1 MSTTTLER
9 SAGLVPFIAQEDPRE
24 SLDNQALVAASTN
37 GFPIVATRV
46 ARRDRAGLA
55 AGAAGAIL
63 LGGLTFWSISGPA
76 PQPRAPAVRP
86 APPIKVAAPIA
97 PPATI
102 PVPPATPA
110 QEVAIARVI
119 QPATAPRTG
128 IDAAHAPV
136 MVWDTSG
143 APEIAAAAP
152 AAPVPGAPAKVT
164 APQPLSEN
172 ESFAS
177 RMGEGTGD
185 VATATRIVNPANTV
199 TQGTL
204 IPAVLE
210 TAIDSDLPG
219 YARAVVSQD
228 VRSFDGSRVLVPR
241 SSRLIGQYKSGFAAG
256 QTRAYVMWTRL
267 IRPDGVTVQL
277 ASPAIEFSGASGL
290 TGEVNSHFMKRFGA
304 AGLLSVIGG
313 LGALATGG
321 TSLVLSGGSS
331 AASVAAQRDA
341 QIPPTIRIGVGQ
353 PIRVFTARDLDF
365 SIANGSI
372 QP

>member
-1 MSTTTLER
+1 MTTDTLPRST
-9 SAGLVPFIAQEDPRE
+9 GLIPLGHQDDPRR
-24 SLDNQALVAASTN
+24 SLDDNALVAASHN
-37 GFPIVATRV
+37 AFPIVATRV

-55 AGAAGAIL
+55 AGAATALL
-63 LGGLTFWSISGPA
+63 LGGITFWSMAGPEPQVKA
-76 PQPRAPAVRP
+76 PPARTV
-86 APPIKVAAPIA
+86 PPIKAAVPLESAPAPVA
-97 PPATI
+97 PP
-102 PVPPATPA
+102 TPA
-110 QEVAIARVI
+110 QETAIA
-119 QPATAPRTG
+119 QATQTATVPHSAVDT
-128 IDAAHAPV
+128 AHAPV

-143 APEIAAAAP
+143 APEIAASAP
-152 AAPVPGAPAKVT
+152 SAPVAGAPAKVS
-164 APQPLSEN
+164 APQPLSDN
-172 ESFAS
+172 ESFAT
-177 RMGEGTGD
+177 RMGDSGTD
-185 VATATRIVNPANTV
+185 MASATRIVDPANTV

-219 YARAVVSQD
+219 YARAVVSSD

-241 SSRLIGQYKSGFAAG
+241 SSRLIGQYKSGLAAG

-277 ASPAIEFSGASGL
+277 ASPAIEYSGASGL
-290 TGEVNSHFMKRFGA
+290 TGEVNGHFMKRFGA

-341 QIPPTIRIGVGQ
+341 QIPPTIRIRQGQ
-353 PIRVFTARDLDF
+353 PIRVFTARDLNF
-365 SIANGSI
+365 STIVGSI

>member
-1 MSTTTLER
+1 MDE
-9 SAGLVPFIAQEDPRE
+9 G
-24 SLDNQALVAASTN
+24 ALVAASNN

-55 AGAAGAIL
+55 AGAAGALL
-63 LGGLTFWSISGPA
+63 LGGLTLWSMSGTTPHPAAPVAKAPA
-76 PQPRAPAVRP
+76 PIKAAVPIQPAAPAV
-86 APPIKVAAPIA
+86 PIA
-97 PPATI
+97 PPTA
-102 PVPPATPA
+102 A
-110 QEVAIARVI
+110 QETAIAQAT
-119 QPATAPRTG
+119 QPATAARSG
-128 IDAAHAPV
+128 VDAAHSPV

-143 APEIAAAAP
+143 APEVGASAP
-152 AAPVPGAPAKVT
+152 TAVAPPSPTKIT
-164 APQPLSEN
+164 APQPLSDN
-172 ESFAS
+172 ESFAT
-177 RMGEGTGD
+177 RMADGGAD
-185 VATATRIVNPANTV
+185 QASATRIVDPANTV

-219 YARAVVSQD
+219 YARAVVSSD

-241 SSRLIGQYKSGFAAG
+241 SSRLIGQYKSGLAAG

-277 ASPAIEFSGASGL
+277 ASPGVEYSGASGL

-304 AGLLSVIGG
+304 ATLLSVVGG
-313 LGALATGG
+313 IGALASSG
-321 TSLVLSGGSS
+321 TSLVLSGGTS

-341 QIPPTIRIGVGQ
+341 QIPPTIRIRQGQ

-365 SIANGSI
+365 STVGGSV